1 MQRKIVVLMADM
13 HSGHKLGLC
22 NPDTIIVDTSQN
34 PPKQMNIELIE
45 WQEYLWYDIYEK
57 GMEKVVEIAGE
68 DEIIVQHLGDIIQ
81 GSKHPYQL
89 VTPSFHN
96 QCAVAYWNIKPWM
109 VLQNVK
115 KVRIHT
121 GTPAHDGDYLGA
133 PVIVAEKMRDKHV
146 NVDVKVVHHSLQNID
161 GLLLDLAHHGS
172 STGIRNW
179 TKGNVMRY
187 ELTSMVLDALQAG
200 EQPADIYARA
210 HFHTPHEEVI
220 TRSVNG
226 KSKLFRYMLLPSIV
240 GMGHYAR
247 KVTKSTPK
255 ITNGFTALEIVDG
268 KLVDV
273 HWLTETKDLRTL
285 ETF

>member
-1 MQRKIVVLMADM
+1 MQRKIVVLIADM

-22 NPDTIIVDTSQN
+22 NPDTIIVDTSQD
-34 PPKQMNIELIE
+34 PPKDVQIKLIE

-57 GMEKVVEIAGE
+57 GIQKVVKIAGK
-68 DEIIVQHLGDIIQ
+68 DEIIVQHLGDIVQ

-89 VTPSFHN
+89 VTQSFYD
-96 QCAVAYWNIKPWM
+96 QCCVGYYNLKPWSA
-109 VLQNVK
+109 LPNVK

-121 GTPAHDGDYLGA
+121 GTPAHDGDYVEA
-133 PVIVAEKMRDKHV
+133 PIIVAEKLRDKHHNV
-146 NVDVKVVHHSLQNID
+146 NVKVVHHSLQNFG

-187 ELTSMVLDALQAG
+187 ELTSLVLDALQAG

-210 HFHTPHEEVI
+210 HYHTPHEEVI
-220 TRSVNG
+220 TKSVNG

-247 KVTKSTPK
+247 KVTKSAPK

-285 ETF
+285 ESF